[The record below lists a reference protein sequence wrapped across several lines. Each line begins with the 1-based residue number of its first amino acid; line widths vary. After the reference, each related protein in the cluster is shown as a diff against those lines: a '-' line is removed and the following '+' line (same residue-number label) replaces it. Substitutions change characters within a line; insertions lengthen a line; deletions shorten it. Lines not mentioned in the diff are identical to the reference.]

1 MTIEELTYW
10 HWLILGVGL
19 LILEIF
25 APGAFFLWLAIAAG
39 AVGAL
44 VWLVPAMGWEYQLLV
59 FSVLSV
65 ISILIWRRYF
75 RTQPADT
82 DQPALNR
89 RGEQYVGRTFT
100 LDEPIVNGLGKIR
113 VDDSTWKIAGTD
125 CGSGTRIK
133 VVGVEGTLL
142 RVEPQN

>member
-1 MTIEELTYW
+1 MTVEDLTYW
-10 HWLILGVGL
+10 HWLIFGVAL

-25 APGAFFLWLAIAAG
+25 APGAFFLWLAIAS
-39 AVGAL
+39 AVVGGI
-44 VWLVPAMGWEYQLLV
+44 VWLVPAMGWEYQLLL

-65 ISILIWRRYF
+65 VSILIWRRYF
-75 RTQPADT
+75 RTQPAQT

-89 RGEQYVGRTFT
+89 RGEQYVGRVFT

-113 VDDSTWKIAGTD
+113 VDDSTWKIAGGD
-125 CGSGTRIK
+125 CESGARVK

-142 RVEPQN
+142 RVDLAD

>member
-1 MTIEELTYW
+1 MTLEAFTYW
-10 HWLILGVGL
+10 HWLILAVGL
-19 LILEIF
+19 MILEIF
-25 APGAFFLWLAIAAG
+25 APGAFFLWLGIASA
-39 AVGAL
+39 AVGGL
-44 VWLVPAMGWEYQLLV
+44 VWLLPSMGWEYQLLL

-65 ISILIWRRYF
+65 ISILIWRRFF

-113 VDDSTWKIAGTD
+113 VDDSTWKIAGED
-125 CGSGTRIK
+125 CASGTRIK
-133 VVGVEGTLL
+133 VVGAEGTLL
-142 RVEPQN
+142 RVAPWQ